1 MKIRV
6 QSIHFDADK
15 KLLQFIEE
23 KVDKL
28 VHFYDHII
36 GGEVTLKVDKA
47 SDNKNKIVQIVIQIP
62 VMTLLPKSNVILSK
76 KRLTFVLKHYRVRSK
91 NTKKDSE
98 EFNLNC
104 KNYNGI
110 TLTPF

>member
-15 KLLQFIEE
+15 IATIHCE

-28 VHFYDHII
+28 VHFTIMI

-47 SDNKNKIVQIVIQIP
+47 SDNKIKCSD
-62 VMTLLPKSNVILSK
+62 SNSVGNDISQ
-76 KRLTFVLKHYRVRSK
+76 RAMSYFRR
-91 NTKKDSE
+91 ND
-98 EFNLNC
+98 
-104 KNYNGI
+104 
-110 TLTPF
+110 

>member
-47 SDNKNKIVQIVIQIP
+47 SDNKNKIVQIKFPKTKINLKEDISQLKLMVVVHLVGNNQVLSIGP
-62 VMTLLPKSNVILSK
+62 VWNNQES
-76 KRLTFVLKHYRVRSK
+76 R
-91 NTKKDSE
+91 
-98 EFNLNC
+98 
-104 KNYNGI
+104 
-110 TLTPF
+110 

>member
-62 VMTLLPKSNVILSK
+62 GNDIIAKEQCHSFEEATDLCIETLSRQIK
-76 KRLTFVLKHYRVRSK
+76 KYKERLRGV
-91 NTKKDSE
+91 
-98 EFNLNC
+98 
-104 KNYNGI
+104 
-110 TLTPF
+110 

>member
-47 SDNKNKIVQIVIQIP
+47 SDNKNKIVQIKFPKTKINLKEDISQLKLMVVVHLVGNNQVLSVGP
-62 VMTLLPKSNVILSK
+62 VWNNQES
-76 KRLTFVLKHYRVRSK
+76 R
-91 NTKKDSE
+91 
-98 EFNLNC
+98 
-104 KNYNGI
+104 
-110 TLTPF
+110 